1 MADAAE
7 SKRSGFLTVPFFVV
21 CVFYFLVFAAG
32 YQLFPVVPLRLREFG
47 ASLAESGRFQTAF
60 MLGSGFGALVT
71 GPLGDRLGPRRV
83 LRVATLAVV
92 GILIIYALLRVR
104 WVFYLLA
111 PLHGLLWSALRTASV
126 AKVGGILPLAH
137 RAQGLSIFGL
147 TGPGGVAVGPLVG
160 LWLMPHLGFSW
171 MLVLLAGV
179 FVALHLLI
187 GFLPREEPREI
198 EVASLFQWPDRSV
211 WGGVAVMGLVGLSFG
226 PMTPYSAQE
235 AKALGMAWPAAFL
248 TCFALGM
255 MAMRG
260 VLALTGMGR
269 RPVALMPGMAALT
282 ALGYA
287 MLAFLPGSDLARHLA
302 SGLVYGAGYGM
313 VHTLM
318 LTHLMEV
325 TPPQRRGAAT
335 GAFFFAFDAAT
346 ALGSLGLGWVMQ
358 RGGFRW
364 GWAIGAGLMTL
375 CIPVT
380 FRVVRR
386 PAMPS
391 APAPSVIVEG

>member
-1 MADAAE
+1 MLDADG
-7 SKRSGFLTVPFFVV
+7 SRRTGFLTVPFFVV

-32 YQLFPVVPLRLREFG
+32 YQLFPVVPLRLRELG
-47 ASLAESGRFQTAF
+47 ANLAESGRFQTAF
-60 MLGSGFGALVT
+60 MLGSGFGALFT

-83 LRVATLAVV
+83 LRVASLAVV
-92 GILIIYALLRVR
+92 GILMVYALLKVR

-126 AKVGGILPLAH
+126 AKVGGILPLEH

-160 LWLMPHLGFSW
+160 LWLMPHLGFTW
-171 MLVLLAGV
+171 MLVLLAGI
-179 FVALHLLI
+179 FVLLHALI
-187 GFLPREEPREI
+187 GALPREATREI
-198 EVASLFQWPDRSV
+198 AGPVFQWPDRSV
-211 WGGVAVMGLVGLSFG
+211 WGAVAVMGLVGLSFG
-226 PMTPYSAQE
+226 PMPPYSAQE
-235 AKALGMAWPAAFL
+235 AKALGMLWPSAFL

-282 ALGYA
+282 AVGYA
-287 MLAFLPGSDLARHLA
+287 MLAFLPGGLARHLA

-318 LTHLMEV
+318 LTHLMET

-335 GAFFFAFDAAT
+335 GAFFFAFDATT

-358 RGGFRW
+358 HGGFRW

-375 CIPVT
+375 CIPVAY
-380 FRVVRR
+380 RVVGK
-386 PAMPS
+386 PPTVTS
-391 APAPSVIVEG
+391 GSEPSVILEA